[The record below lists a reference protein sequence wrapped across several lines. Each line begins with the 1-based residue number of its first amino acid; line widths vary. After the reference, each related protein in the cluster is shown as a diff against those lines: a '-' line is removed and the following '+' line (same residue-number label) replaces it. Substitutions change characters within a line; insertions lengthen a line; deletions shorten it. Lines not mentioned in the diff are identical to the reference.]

1 MSRADQSRADRR
13 VQTACLLI
21 LTFIASGFAL
31 WALRPVLVPFVL
43 ALFFTYWLTP
53 IIDVQVRRF
62 GVHRWVAVAV
72 TAILALSL
80 LMGIGALV
88 GTSIASVSQRASVLA
103 ERTTP
108 TTQPDTT
115 MVTRVAAW
123 AAATRPGR
131 WLGLRANSEVLKLP
145 TETAQDLVQTVVKE
159 TTVIIS
165 NGTLVLVFVLF
176 MLVGRGVKSPPRA
189 LLLIEIENRVKRYLV
204 VIISMSVLTGLL
216 VGAALSI
223 LGVQFAAVFGL
234 LALLLN
240 FIPTLGGIIATLLP
254 IPVVLLSPEMSVTA
268 KILAIAIPG
277 GIQAMLGAVQP
288 KIQGDALEIH
298 PVAVIVAVL
307 FFTTIWGIAGA
318 FLATPLVAVIKII
331 LEHLPATRSVAAVL
345 GGDLTKLSLFAPSAP
360 PPRGF
365 SVRPD
370 EREPLVHSSRDD

>member
-1 MSRADQSRADRR
+1 
-13 VQTACLLI
+13 VTITAM
-21 LTFIASGFAL
+21 
-31 WALRPVLVPFVL
+31 
-43 ALFFTYWLTP
+43 
-53 IIDVQVRRF
+53 
-62 GVHRWVAVAV
+62 
-72 TAILALSL
+72 LALSL
-80 LMGIGALV
+80 LLGIGAIV

-103 ERTTP
+103 ARAP
-108 TTQPDTT
+108 ATTQPDTT
-115 MVTRVAAW
+115 MVTRLATW
-123 AAATRPGR
+123 AASTRPGR
-131 WLGLRANSEVLKLP
+131 WLGLRADSEVLKLP
-145 TETAQDLVQTVVKE
+145 SQTAQDLVQGVVRE

-176 MLVGRGVKSPPRA
+176 MLVGRGVKAPPRA

-216 VGAALSI
+216 VGASLSI

-254 IPVVLLSPEMSVTA
+254 IPVVVLSPEMSVTA

-277 GIQAMLGAVQP
+277 GIQALLGAIQP

-298 PVAVIVAVL
+298 PVGVIVAVV

-360 PPRGF
+360 TPRGF
-365 SVRPD
+365 AVRQSGP
-370 EREPLVHSSRDD
+370 EPLVHSSRGD

>member
-31 WALRPVLVPFVL
+31 AELRPVLVPFVM

-62 GVHRWVAVAV
+62 HIHRWVAVV
-72 TAILALSL
+72 ITAMLALAL
-80 LMGIGALV
+80 LFGIGAIV
-88 GTSIASVSQRASVLA
+88 GTSIASVSQQANVMA
-103 ERTTP
+103 ARTP
-108 TTQPDTT
+108 AATQPGT
-115 MVTRVAAW
+115 VATRAASW
-123 AAATRPGR
+123 AASTRLGH
-131 WLGLRANSEVLKLP
+131 WLGLRPESEFLKVP
-145 TETAQDLVQTVVKE
+145 TETAQELVQVVVRE

-165 NGTLVLVFVLF
+165 NGTLVVIFVLF
-176 MLVGRGVKSPPRA
+176 MLVGRGVKTPPRVK
-189 LLLIEIENRVKRYLV
+189 LLIEIESRVKRYLV

-234 LALLLN
+234 LAMLLN

-254 IPVVLLSPEMSVTA
+254 IPVVVLSPEMSVTA

-277 GIQAMLGAVQP
+277 GIQALLGAVQP

-298 PVAVIVAVL
+298 PVTVIVAVV
-307 FFTTIWGIAGA
+307 FFTTIWGVAGA
-318 FLATPLVAVIKII
+318 FLATPLIAVIKIV
-331 LEHLPATRSVAAVL
+331 LERLPATRSVAAL
-345 GGDLTKLSLFAPSAP
+345 LAGDLTMLSLFSRAAPA
-360 PPRGF
+360 PRGF
-365 SVRPD
+365 SMEKP
-370 EREPLVHSSRDD
+370 EPQPLVHSTPED

>member
-62 GVHRWVAVAV
+62 HVHRWVAVAV

-80 LMGIGALV
+80 LLGIGAIV

-103 ERTTP
+103 ARTPP
-108 TTQPDTT
+108 TTQPDTA
-115 MVTRVAAW
+115 MVARLATW
-123 AAATRPGR
+123 AASTRPGR
-131 WLGLRANSEVLKLP
+131 WLGLRADSEVLKVP
-145 TETAQDLVQTVVKE
+145 SQTAQDLVQGVIRE

-176 MLVGRGVKSPPRA
+176 MLVGRGVKAPPRA

-216 VGAALSI
+216 VGASLSI
-223 LGVQFAAVFGL
+223 LNVQFAAVFGL

-254 IPVVLLSPEMSVTA
+254 IPVVVLSPEMSVTA

-277 GIQAMLGAVQP
+277 GIQALLGAIQP

-298 PVAVIVAVL
+298 PVAVIIAVV

-345 GGDLTKLSLFAPSAP
+345 GGDLTKLSLFAPSTPA
-360 PPRGF
+360 PRGF
-365 SVRPD
+365 AVRQTEP
-370 EREPLVHSSRDD
+370 EPLVHSSRED